1 MSDGIVSI
9 RKFTAD
15 DIPNKVRWI
24 NDENN
29 NQFLHYELPLKEDNT
44 VKWFENNKDRADRY
58 DAVIEYNGTPV
69 GIIGLLSIK
78 DGEAE
83 YYVTLGESN
92 LKGKG
97 IAGKATRLLLEYAF
111 RELNL
116 KFVYLYTETEN
127 YSAQRLFEKMGFE
140 KLSVAEKSA
149 VNRGKLVD
157 RYFYRICLEEYFAA
171 SKVK

>member
-1 MSDGIVSI
+1 MSEGIVSI
-9 RKFTAD
+9 RKFTAE

-29 NQFLHYELPLKEDNT
+29 NQFLHYDLPLKVENT
-44 VKWFENNKDRADRY
+44 AVWFEKNKDRTDRY
-58 DAVIEYNGTPV
+58 DAVIEYNGAPV

-83 YYVTLGESN
+83 YYVTLGESK

-97 IAGKATRLLLEYAF
+97 IAGKATRLLLEYAYQQ
-111 RELNL
+111 L
-116 KFVYLYTETEN
+116 KLKVVYLYTETEN

-140 KLSVAEKSA
+140 KISVAEKSA
-149 VNRGKLVD
+149 INRGKLVD
-157 RYFYRICLEEYFAA
+157 RYFYKICLEEYFAA
-171 SKVK
+171 YEVK